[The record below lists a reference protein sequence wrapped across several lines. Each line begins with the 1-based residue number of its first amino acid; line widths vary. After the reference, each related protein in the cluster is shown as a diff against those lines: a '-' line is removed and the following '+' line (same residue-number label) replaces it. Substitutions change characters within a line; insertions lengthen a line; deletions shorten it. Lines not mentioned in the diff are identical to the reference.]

1 MDEAT
6 KQFRLQQWALAIRDQ
21 KQSGLSVNVWCEQHG
36 ISRDAFFY
44 RQRAVKQALADSDA
58 GKALLVSGPVF
69 AEVKLPDSRL
79 RSTPA
84 ECSAHAC
91 IHTAGVD
98 ILLGA
103 DAPAQLIANI
113 LKAVRSC

>member
-84 ECSAHAC
+84 ECSAHAQRW
-91 IHTAGVD
+91 
-98 ILLGA
+98 
-103 DAPAQLIANI
+103 P
-113 LKAVRSC
+113 VRSARPVSFHHSSRKYPGRF